1 MLKAVY
7 PGSFDPLTNGHVYI
21 AKRAADI
28 FGHCVVAVLN
38 NSEKDSMFSKEERV
52 EMISEV
58 FKDDEN
64 ISVVSFDGLLVE
76 LMKQLDSRVIVRG
89 LRALSDFEYEFQIA
103 QLNRQLAPEVETF
116 FIATDPRF
124 SFLASRAVKDVFKWG
139 GKICDMV
146 PPAILK
152 RMNALR
158 DSNQGK

>member
-1 MLKAVY
+1 MIKVDY

-28 FGHCVVAVLN
+28 FGHCVIAVLN
-38 NSEKDSMFSKEERV
+38 NSEKSSMFSKEERV
-52 EMISEV
+52 QMIREV
-58 FKDDEN
+58 FNDDEN

-76 LMKQLDSRVIVRG
+76 LMKQLESRVIIRG

-116 FIATDPRF
+116 FIATEPRF
-124 SFLASRAVKDVFKWG
+124 SFLSSRAVKDVFKWG

-146 PPAILK
+146 PSAVLK
-152 RMNALR
+152 HMHDLKN
-158 DSNQGK
+158 NTENK

>member
-28 FGHCVVAVLN
+28 FGHCVIAVLD
-38 NSEKDSMFSKEERV
+38 NSEKNSMFTKKQRV
-52 EMISEV
+52 EMIKQV
-58 FKDDEN
+58 FKQEKN
-64 ISVVSFDGLLVE
+64 ISVVSYDGLLVE
-76 LMKQLDSRVIVRG
+76 LMKELESRVIVRG

-116 FIATDPRF
+116 FIATEPRF
-124 SFLASRAVKDVFKWG
+124 SFLSSHAVKDVFKWG

-146 PPAILK
+146 PEEILK
-152 RMNALR
+152 QMTKLKN
-158 DSNQGK
+158 KK